1 MRVLMIDAG
10 PNPESTT
17 YIALNEI
24 RGQLQKEGV
33 ECEIVHTGGQNV
45 EGCRFCNSCKK
56 TGRCVLDD
64 CLNPGAGGRGGC
76 LHLCKSKPLWRCER
90 KSCAVD
96 PPVHHC

>member
-45 EGCRFCNSCKK
+45 EGWPVFATGCKK

-64 CLNPGAGGRGGC
+64 CLNPLLERAARRMPTS
-76 LHLCKSKPLWRCER
+76 LQVKAIMALRTEILRC
-90 KSCAVD
+90 
-96 PPVHHC
+96 

>member
-45 EGCRFCNSCKK
+45 EGCRFATVAKK
-56 TGRCVLDD
+56 QAAACWMI
-64 CLNPGAGGRGGC
+64 A
-76 LHLCKSKPLWRCER
+76 
-90 KSCAVD
+90 
-96 PPVHHC
+96 

>member
-33 ECEIVHTGGQNV
+33 ECEIVHTGGQMWKGAV
-45 EGCRFCNSCKK
+45 FATVAKK
-56 TGRCVLDD
+56 QAAACWMI
-64 CLNPGAGGRGGC
+64 A
-76 LHLCKSKPLWRCER
+76 
-90 KSCAVD
+90 
-96 PPVHHC
+96 

>member
-64 CLNPGAGGRGGC
+64 CLNPLLERRQRRMPTSLQVKAIMALRTEI
-76 LHLCKSKPLWRCER
+76 LRC
-90 KSCAVD
+90 
-96 PPVHHC
+96 